1 MPNGKGKEYYVN
13 GNLKF
18 EGEYLNGYKN
28 GKGKLYFESGD
39 LSFEV
44 EFLYNQPMK
53 GKCYINKRL
62 EYEGEFLYIRK
73 CNGKGYDEQGNIIYE
88 LINGTGKV
96 KEYLYDND

>member
-1 MPNGKGKEYYVN
+1 
-13 GNLKF
+13 
-18 EGEYLNGYKN
+18 
-28 GKGKLYFESGD
+28 
-39 LSFEV
+39 
-44 EFLYNQPMK
+44 MK